1 MRVIDRLLD
10 LLYPPRCPFCRK
22 LVNRDEGEVCAA
34 CRKSLPYVP
43 EAEYMRGVKNTEL
56 CVAPLYYEGSVRQS
70 LLRYKFSGITA
81 YGHIYADFIA
91 KSIDETQISCDIIT
105 WVPLSRKRL
114 RKRGYDQA
122 EIIAAALGR
131 KLGIPCV
138 RLLAKTKDNPP
149 QSRTGNARARKK
161 NAAGVYAC
169 CDSEAA
175 ENKTVLLVDDIVT
188 TGSTLAECAGVL
200 RRSGCK
206 AVYAAAAA
214 MHRE

>member
-1 MRVIDRLLD
+1 MKLLTWLLD
-10 LLYPPRCPFCRK
+10 LLYPPKCVFCGRLLAENETDLCGRCRRELPTAEREIK
-22 LVNRDEGEVCAA
+22 RGEFFTGC
-34 CRKSLPYVP
+34 
-43 EAEYMRGVKNTEL
+43 T
-56 CVAPLYYEGSVRQS
+56 CVYYYENAVRQS
-70 LLRYKFSGITA
+70 VLRFKFRSMRQYADA
-81 YGHIYADFIA
+81 YGRLLAMRLLPEREAYDLL
-91 KSIDETQISCDIIT
+91 T
-105 WVPLSRKRL
+105 WVPVSAKR
-114 RKRGYDQA
+114 RRQRGYDQA
-122 EIIAAALGR
+122 EIIAEALGR

-169 CDSEAA
+169 CDREAA

-200 RRSGCK
+200 RKAGCK

>member
-34 CRKSLPYVP
+34 CRKRLPYVP

-91 KSIDETQISCDIIT
+91 KSIDETQIS
-105 WVPLSRKRL
+105 K
-114 RKRGYDQA
+114 
-122 EIIAAALGR
+122 
-131 KLGIPCV
+131 
-138 RLLAKTKDNPP
+138 
-149 QSRTGNARARKK
+149 
-161 NAAGVYAC
+161 
-169 CDSEAA
+169 SEA
-175 ENKTVLLVDDIVT
+175 K
-188 TGSTLAECAGVL
+188 
-200 RRSGCK
+200 RS
-206 AVYAAAAA
+206 
-214 MHRE
+214 

>member
-34 CRKSLPYVP
+34 CRKMLPYVP

-114 RKRGYDQA
+114 RKRGYD
-122 EIIAAALGR
+122 
-131 KLGIPCV
+131 
-138 RLLAKTKDNPP
+138 
-149 QSRTGNARARKK
+149 
-161 NAAGVYAC
+161 
-169 CDSEAA
+169 
-175 ENKTVLLVDDIVT
+175 
-188 TGSTLAECAGVL
+188 
-200 RRSGCK
+200 
-206 AVYAAAAA
+206 
-214 MHRE
+214 

>member
-81 YGHIYADFIA
+81 YGHI
-91 KSIDETQISCDIIT
+91 
-105 WVPLSRKRL
+105 
-114 RKRGYDQA
+114 
-122 EIIAAALGR
+122 
-131 KLGIPCV
+131 
-138 RLLAKTKDNPP
+138 
-149 QSRTGNARARKK
+149 
-161 NAAGVYAC
+161 
-169 CDSEAA
+169 
-175 ENKTVLLVDDIVT
+175 
-188 TGSTLAECAGVL
+188 
-200 RRSGCK
+200 
-206 AVYAAAAA
+206 
-214 MHRE
+214 

>member
-1 MRVIDRLLD
+1 MH
-10 LLYPPRCPFCRK
+10 
-22 LVNRDEGEVCAA
+22 
-34 CRKSLPYVP
+34 
-43 EAEYMRGVKNTEL
+43 GVKNTEL

-161 NAAGVYAC
+161 NAAGVYTC
-169 CDSEAA
+169 CDREAA

-200 RRSGCK
+200 RKAGCK

>member
-34 CRKSLPYVP
+34 CRKMLPYVP

-91 KSIDETQISCDIIT
+91 KPIDETQISCDIIT

-114 RKRGYDQA
+114 RKRGYDRGDNCRGAGQKA
-122 EIIAAALGR
+122 RHTMRKAA
-131 KLGIPCV
+131 C
-138 RLLAKTKDNPP
+138 KD
-149 QSRTGNARARKK
+149 QG
-161 NAAGVYAC
+161 
-169 CDSEAA
+169 
-175 ENKTVLLVDDIVT
+175 
-188 TGSTLAECAGVL
+188 
-200 RRSGCK
+200 
-206 AVYAAAAA
+206 
-214 MHRE
+214 